1 LIFQRAANVKHQSQ
15 HRRSELYGAIL
26 SPSSKVGHGRRSNGN
41 PYSRSAIAARM
52 KGEPYRRSGT

>member
-15 HRRSELYGAIL
+15 HRRSELYGAIP
-26 SPSSKVGHGRRSNGN
+26 SPSSKVGHGRSNGN